1 MKEEPTTS
9 MPTLLIVED
18 DVDLN
23 GAYHT
28 ILSSSGY
35 DVATAFN
42 GKEALDVLATLP
54 TEPQVIFLDLR
65 MPIMDGLEFLR
76 QYDAPKHPDTT
87 VIVFSNYDAQ
97 KEVNEAY
104 DLGAERYVLK
114 ARATPS
120 ELIRIVRDITAS
132 T

>member
-1 MKEEPTTS
+1 MTNKVKI
-9 MPTLLIVED
+9 LIVED

-23 GAYHT
+23 GAYHM

-35 DVATAFN
+35 DVETAFN
-42 GKEALDVLATLP
+42 GREALDKLAQVD
-54 TEPQVIFLDLR
+54 EPPRVIFLDLR
-65 MPIMDGLEFLR
+65 MPVMDGLEFLR

-104 DLGAERYVLK
+104 DLGADRYVLK
-114 ARATPS
+114 ARATPN
-120 ELIRIVRDITAS
+120 ELVRIVRDITA
-132 T
+132 